1 MGNDWSELI
10 LSMSTYVIDT
20 YLFEIVS
27 VIVVGITYTIYEF
40 NKGEK
45 SLSLIFTDILTVLIG
60 WALYAILA
68 AIIPILLTLA
78 FIFLI
83 LPEIGWV

>member
-10 LSMSTYVIDT
+10 LSMSTYVIDI

-27 VIVVGITYTIYEF
+27 VIVVGITYAIHEF

-45 SLSLIFTDILTVLIG
+45 SSSLIFTDIFTVLIG
-60 WALYAILA
+60 AALYALLA
-68 AIIPILLTLA
+68 AIIPILLMLA
-78 FIFLI
+78 FILLI
-83 LPEIGWV
+83 LPEIW

>member
-1 MGNDWSELI
+1 MENDWLVLI
-10 LSMSTYVIDT
+10 QAISTYIIEL

-27 VIVVGITYTIYEF
+27 VIVVGITYAIYQF

-45 SLSLIFTDILTVLIG
+45 SLSLIFTELILV
-60 WALYAILA
+60 ALY
-68 AIIPILLTLA
+68 IIFISFIPFLMLLA
-78 FIFLI
+78 FIFAI

>member
-10 LSMSTYVIDT
+10 LLMSTYVIDT

-27 VIVVGITYTIYEF
+27 VIVVGITYAIYEF

-45 SLSLIFTDILTVLIG
+45 SLFLIFTDIFTVLIG
-60 WALYAILA
+60 WVLYAILA

>member
-1 MGNDWSELI
+1 MENDWLVLIQALSNYIIEL
-10 LSMSTYVIDT
+10 

-27 VIVVGITYTIYEF
+27 IIVVGITYAIYQL

-45 SLSLIFTDILTVLIG
+45 SLSLIFKELILV
-60 WALYAILA
+60 ALYIIWIS
-68 AIIPILLTLA
+68 IIPFLLLLA
-78 FIFLI
+78 FIFAI

>member
-1 MGNDWSELI
+1 MENDWLVLIQAISNYIIEL
-10 LSMSTYVIDT
+10 

-27 VIVVGITYTIYEF
+27 IIVVGITYAIYQL

-45 SLSLIFTDILTVLIG
+45 SLSLIFKELILV
-60 WALYAILA
+60 ALYIIWIS
-68 AIIPILLTLA
+68 IIPFLILLA
-78 FIFLI
+78 FIFAI

>member
-10 LSMSTYVIDT
+10 LSMSTYVIDI

-27 VIVVGITYTIYEF
+27 VIVVGITYAIYEF

-45 SLSLIFTDILTVLIG
+45 SSSLIFTDIFTVLIG
-60 WALYAILA
+60 AALYALLA
-68 AIIPILLTLA
+68 AIIPILLMLA
-78 FIFLI
+78 FILLI
-83 LPEIGWV
+83 LPEIW

>member
-1 MGNDWSELI
+1 MENDWLELI
-10 LSMSTYVIDT
+10 QAISTYIIEL

-27 VIVVGITYTIYEF
+27 VIVVGITYAIYQL

-45 SLSLIFTDILTVLIG
+45 SLSLIFKELILV
-60 WALYAILA
+60 ALYIIWIS
-68 AIIPILLTLA
+68 IIPFLLLLA
-78 FIFLI
+78 FIFAI

>member
-1 MGNDWSELI
+1 MENDWLVLIQAISNYIIEL
-10 LSMSTYVIDT
+10 

-27 VIVVGITYTIYEF
+27 VIVVGITYAIYQF

-45 SLSLIFTDILTVLIG
+45 SLSLIFTELILV
-60 WALYAILA
+60 ALYIIWIS
-68 AIIPILLTLA
+68 IIPFLLLLA
-78 FIFLI
+78 FIFAI